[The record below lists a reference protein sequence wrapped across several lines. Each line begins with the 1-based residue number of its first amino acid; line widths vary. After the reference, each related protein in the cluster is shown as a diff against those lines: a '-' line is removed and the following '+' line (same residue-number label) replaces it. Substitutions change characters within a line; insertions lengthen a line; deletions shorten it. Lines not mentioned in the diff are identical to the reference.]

1 MSEIVDITSFKDRHA
16 REKKRSVNMLILFT
30 EKRQCTLQLI
40 TSVLFK
46 PVWLLFLY
54 SDHMLRHSG
63 CDPFFLNV
71 PQRTLSYLIHSQ
83 IYFRGV
89 CMTLKKINNN
99 KTKCVSGGYLKNPTG
114 TYLTVHNMH
123 ACRPDPNWFLAL
135 VGFGFWGFG
144 S

>member
-1 MSEIVDITSFKDRHA
+1 MQ
-16 REKKRSVNMLILFT
+16 EKKRSLNMLLVFT
-30 EKRQCTLQLI
+30 EKRQCTLKLI

-46 PVWLLFLY
+46 PVWLLFFY
-54 SDHMLRHSG
+54 SNHMFNIAVVI
-63 CDPFFLNV
+63 PFLNV
-71 PQRTLSYLIHSQ
+71 PPRTIFYLIHSQ

-89 CMTLKKINNN
+89 CMTYYTKK
-99 KTKCVSGGYLKNPTG
+99 KEKKVCYSGGYLKIWWG

-123 ACRPDPNWFLAL
+123 ACQPDPNWFLAL